1 MNEGTE
7 AHSGAGIRPMRAQL
21 VVVELVFEHVGL

>member
-1 MNEGTE
+1 MRELRLTEGQVTCPV
-7 AHSGAGIRPMRAQL
+7 HAQS